1 VPSPGQSK
9 LQVAGSSK
17 KKKGKGKDSGAS
29 SDEER
34 WLDAIE
40 SGKLEEVSSL
50 HRSAYQLYGESYYFS
65 LQKEYIFGCYL
76 LNKNSR
82 LMMS

>member
-1 VPSPGQSK
+1 VSVPSPGQSK

-29 SDEER
+29 DEER

-40 SGKLEEVSSL
+40 SGKLEEVSSH
-50 HRSAYQLYGESYYFS
+50 HRSAYQF
-65 LQKEYIFGCYL
+65 
-76 LNKNSR
+76 
-82 LMMS
+82 

>member
-1 VPSPGQSK
+1 MSVKSPARAPEKSSPSLMNTSSMSVPSPGQSK
-9 LQVAGSSK
+9 LQAAGSSK

-50 HRSAYQLYGESYYFS
+50 YSSNA
-65 LQKEYIFGCYL
+65 IL
-76 LNKNSR
+76 L
-82 LMMS
+82 